1 MVERAFR
8 SLKTVDLKVRPIYHR
23 LPDRVRA
30 HVFLCMLAY
39 YVEWRLRQA
48 WAPILFDDHD
58 KAAGEARRESVVAA
72 AKRSPQAERKAYTQ
86 RTEDGLP
93 VHSFQTLLEDLQTLA
108 KNKIQMG
115 KVCFEMIT
123 VPTPLQQR
131 AFDLLKV
138 PYRL

>member
-1 MVERAFR
+1 MERAFR
-8 SLKTVDLKVRPIYHR
+8 RLKSVDLKARPIYHR
-23 LPDRVRA
+23 LSDRVRA
-30 HVFLCMLAY
+30 HVFLCLLAY
-39 YVEWRLRQA
+39 YVEWHLRQA

-58 KAAGEARRESVVAA
+58 QAAGQVRRESVIAA
-72 AKRSPQAERKAYTQ
+72 AQRSPQAERKAHTK

-93 VHSFQTLLEDLQTLA
+93 VHSFQTLLEDLGTLA

-115 KVCFEMIT
+115 EVRFEMIT

-131 AFDLLKV
+131 ACDLLQV